1 MPRTTA
7 KLSGKMDENMEKL
20 QEEAAH
26 MPESDL
32 KDLVLL
38 GRLTDSLNISG
49 YSFVISTL
57 TAREQKNI
65 MKHIMSM
72 DEMDRILG
80 AKTIAVAYCTQSIN
94 GVSLDVLAENFDGE
108 TRMDKR
114 FEFMLDLQS
123 TLTEK
128 LYEKYEELVR
138 RSGEEVGLDT
148 LKK

>member
-1 MPRTTA
+1 
-7 KLSGKMDENMEKL
+7 
-20 QEEAAH
+20 
-26 MPESDL
+26 
-32 KDLVLL
+32 
-38 GRLTDSLNISG
+38 
-49 YSFVISTL
+49 
-57 TAREQKNI
+57 
-65 MKHIMSM
+65 M